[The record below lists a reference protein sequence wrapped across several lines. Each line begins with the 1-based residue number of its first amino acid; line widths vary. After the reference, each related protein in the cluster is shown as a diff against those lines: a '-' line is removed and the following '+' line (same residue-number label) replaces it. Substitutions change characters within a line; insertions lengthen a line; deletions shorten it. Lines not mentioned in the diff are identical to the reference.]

1 MDHHN
6 RKSESLSKK
15 LMSKEHELIDLKRTK
30 IEIERSY
37 SSLQKQIDEQTS
49 TIKRYQIDCVEEGYN
64 LHFRI
69 CAHGCFASHLD
80 EEINCIHII

>member
-49 TIKRYQIDCVEEGYN
+49 TIKRYQIDYVEERMQITLYN
-64 LHFRI
+64 LCSRVF
-69 CAHGCFASHLD
+69 CFTPG
-80 EEINCIHII
+80 